1 MNYLYIAFT
10 DISVSVEYN
19 NNKYDYTFDTVNST
33 YHDWLNIA
41 KKINSDFQL
50 IDGGVIQWPVDDDGK
65 KSYVIKTQD
74 NKTIDV
80 ANLFTESLNKP
91 FIIENIRK

>member
-1 MNYLYIAFT
+1 MNYLYIVFT

-41 KKINSDFQL
+41 KK
-50 IDGGVIQWPVDDDGK
+50 
-65 KSYVIKTQD
+65 
-74 NKTIDV
+74 
-80 ANLFTESLNKP
+80 
-91 FIIENIRK
+91 